1 MYIFDTVVNTY
12 KNTCYLGTFSWSS
25 SYINDYSYCYVLK
38 ATKQFLMKVVKS
50 NKGIKLNLPTLKSLR
65 ELLQFKPTDNILV
78 HFK

>member
-25 SYINDYSYCYVLK
+25 SYINYSYCYVLK